1 VAVEIDLSG
10 HRALVTGGGQ
20 GVGRGISRMLGA
32 AGAEV
37 LVNDLVAERC
47 DAVVGEIVDAGGRAV
62 PAPFDVTAIDAVR
75 DAIGRLGAVDILVN
89 NAGNAGQPDLMG
101 SFELDLFVDTDPA
114 SWDRY
119 VKVNFYGVMNC
130 AHACL
135 PGMIQAQWGRIVTII
150 SDASR
155 AGDARN
161 AVYAGAKAAAAGF
174 TRSVATEGGRHG
186 ITANNISL
194 ATMNSVSPEA
204 RPQLT
209 DEQLVQMEAATKQA
223 LRNYVVRRR
232 GEPEDVAG
240 MVTYLVSP
248 MASWVTG
255 QTIPVNGGYTMA
267 L

>member
-1 VAVEIDLSG
+1 
-10 HRALVTGGGQ
+10 
-20 GVGRGISRMLGA
+20 M
-32 AGAEV
+32 
-37 LVNDLVAERC
+37 
-47 DAVVGEIVDAGGRAV
+47 
-62 PAPFDVTAIDAVR
+62 
-75 DAIGRLGAVDILVN
+75 
-89 NAGNAGQPDLMG
+89 
-101 SFELDLFVDTDPA
+101 
-114 SWDRY
+114 
-119 VKVNFYGVMNC
+119 
-130 AHACL
+130 
-135 PGMIQAQWGRIVTII
+135 
-150 SDASR
+150 
-155 AGDARN
+155 
-161 AVYAGAKAAAAGF
+161 YAGAKAAAAGF
-174 TRSVATEGGRHG
+174 TRSVATESGRHG

-194 ATMNSVSPEA
+194 ATMNTFPREA